1 MSGKTGRTDGNAV
14 FRLKG
19 DKKMSDFNKNDI
31 KKYNGKFIMEKD
43 LDDLE
48 RGLAGSIDGVVSTYR
63 YRACDEENGMVDILR
78 INYDDNSEET
88 VIFGKSDDCPWNG
101 RIWYW
106 CSALQQFYKGIQ
118 LSALYLLADCIYFKY
133 LL

>member
-1 MSGKTGRTDGNAV
+1 
-14 FRLKG
+14 
-19 DKKMSDFNKNDI
+19 MSDFNKNDI

-88 VIFGKSDDCPWNG
+88 VIFGKSDDCP
-101 RIWYW
+101 
-106 CSALQQFYKGIQ
+106 
-118 LSALYLLADCIYFKY
+118 
-133 LL
+133 